1 MISLLHSN
9 EVWLV
14 ALVATI
20 AILAGFGIFARWCSF
35 SPAVPRRKL
44 EQLRVGM
51 TMDEVKNLLGPARD
65 QSHLPA
71 GASQWVYG
79 ARMKRHI
86 LIIEF
91 SDKLVLQSFAHG
103 VPDRRRAAASFKG
116 S

>member
-1 MISLLHSN
+1 MMGVLHSV
-9 EVWLV
+9 EVWM
-14 ALVATI
+14 AAMAATI
-20 AILAGFGIFARWCSF
+20 AILTGFGIFARWCAF
-35 SPAVPRRKL
+35 SPAVSHWKL

-51 TMDEVKNLLGPARD
+51 TMDEVKSLLGAARD
-65 QSHLPA
+65 QSHQNN
-71 GASQWVYG
+71 GVTQWVYG